1 MNQLHARYM
10 EPEALREHLREAN
23 DAALAK
29 THDTGA
35 LDDDA
40 AAALLKVIRER
51 GEHGGGFEYDDWNA
65 LLAAA
70 GAVLGEELASQLLEG
85 GWLDRHGV
93 GAHAFG
99 SLPLRVLQREVTPA
113 RLKALRQQVET
124 VWHSE
129 LLNLLESAAMRAT
142 RAPEEHLVLLPSPA
156 GRGAREARDEGRDET
171 RSPLPTGASAA
182 ARVLLSFLSQ
192 LRDAGG
198 SDLTLRV
205 GEPPMI
211 HGHFGAR
218 ALGETPLSA
227 HDIAQLADAAGA
239 STPGLHAG
247 EHATRVLRTDDAF
260 GPSLTLRA
268 MAERIPTLDALG
280 LSPLIQQPLLKLTR
294 GLVLLSGEPSSGRS
308 TLFTALLEAF
318 AREGRQVASIE
329 EPLTLSP
336 AGVRQH
342 EGDSVQFARTIKLQ
356 PFTVIGF
363 DLTDDAHALDLALD
377 TAMDGR
383 LALCVFRA
391 PNVAAAVHRAGV
403 LDSRF
408 HRRRLSDHLA
418 AVSSQRLAVYDGRA
432 TLELDFHLPSVALRR
447 HLRAHETPPPP
458 ITFENE
464 ADH

>member
-1 MNQLHARYM
+1 MPQLHARYL

-29 THDTGA
+29 TQDTGA

-51 GEHGGGFEYDDWNA
+51 GEHGGGFEYDDWNN
-65 LLAAA
+65 LLDAA
-70 GAVLGEELASQLLEG
+70 GALLGEELAAQLFEG
-85 GWLDRHGV
+85 GWLDRHAV

-113 RLKALRQQVET
+113 RLKELRKQVET

-156 GRGAREARDEGRDET
+156 GSGSREAAPHP
-171 RSPLPTGASAA
+171 SPLPTGEGVS
-182 ARVLLSFLSQ
+182 RILSSFLSQ

-218 ALGETPLSA
+218 ALGDVPLSA
-227 HDIAQLADAAGA
+227 HDVAQLATAAGA
-239 STPGLHAG
+239 FTPGLHTG
-247 EHATRVLRTDDAF
+247 DHATRVLRTDDAF
-260 GPSLTLRA
+260 GPSLTIRA
-268 MAERIPTLDALG
+268 MMQHLPTLDALG

-308 TLFTALLEAF
+308 TLFSALLEAY
-318 AREGRQVASIE
+318 ARAGRQVASLE
-329 EPLTLSP
+329 EPLTSSP

-342 EGDSVQFARTIKLQ
+342 EGDAAQFARSVKLQ
-356 PFTVIGF
+356 PFNVIGF
-363 DLTDDAHALDLALD
+363 DLNDDALALDLALD
-377 TAMDGR
+377 AAMDGR
-383 LALCVFRA
+383 LAVCVFRA

-403 LDSRF
+403 LDARF
-408 HRRRLSDHLA
+408 HRRRISDHLA
-418 AVSSQRLAVYDGRA
+418 ALSFQRLAVYDGRA
-432 TLELDFHLPSVALRR
+432 ALELDFHLPSVALRR

-464 ADH
+464 EPH